1 MLKTIIGKLEKK
13 KVKKIMT
20 WIVMWYNWNVATINA
35 MLQFLEILV
44 AYLRVARD
52 NFFRMVSLNILLIL

>member
-1 MLKTIIGKLEKK
+1 
-13 KVKKIMT
+13 MT

>member
-20 WIVMWYNWNVATINA
+20 WIVMWYNWNVVIINTT
-35 MLQFLEILV
+35 LQFLEILV
-44 AYLRVARD
+44 AYPRIARD